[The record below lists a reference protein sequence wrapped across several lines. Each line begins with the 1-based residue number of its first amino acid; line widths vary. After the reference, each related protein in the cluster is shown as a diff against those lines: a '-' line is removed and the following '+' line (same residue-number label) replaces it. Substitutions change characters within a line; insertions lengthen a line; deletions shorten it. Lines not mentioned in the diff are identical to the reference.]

1 MGMKTPR
8 VEKDPELERQRA
20 EQARINKENE
30 AKQTQMAGE
39 RKRKATNNLIGQSS
53 LQSDELGDFQG
64 YRRKMMG
71 DNKNA

>member
-1 MGMKTPR
+1 MGMKTSK

-30 AKQTQMAGE
+30 AKQAQMAGE
-39 RKRKATNNLIGQSS
+39 RKRKATNNLIGQAS